1 MADERARRTD
11 LPTGTVTFLRTDVEG
26 SMGLA
31 RQLGA
36 RWDEVN
42 ASHLGIIRR
51 AVDAHGGVCVRT
63 EGDAFFGVFP
73 EAGAAVA
80 ATIDAQ
86 RALVAHAWP
95 DDGLVRVRMGL
106 HSGEAHL
113 AGDDYGGFDVS
124 RVARIAAAGHGG
136 QIVLSEPTRLLA
148 EAVLTDGV
156 DVRDLGRH
164 VLRDVPAPERLFQL
178 DIPGLPQNFPSL
190 RTSRPAEG
198 NLPLR
203 MTSFLGRDRELRELA
218 ELARASRL
226 VTLTGPGGIG
236 KTSLAVELARAMSE
250 TVADGAW
257 FVPLDVVDDPS
268 QVAPVVAR
276 TLGLFDGPERPAA
289 DRLPVYL
296 AGRSILLVLDNFEHL
311 LDAAGAVSV
320 LLRASPGVRIV
331 VTSRAPL
338 RVTGEQEYPVQPM
351 GVGGSDA
358 GAAELFVERARAVS
372 PGWDPGADRAAVEE
386 TCRLLDGLPLGLELA
401 AARISL
407 LPIVAIRDR
416 LAGRMALP
424 GSGPRDV
431 PARQRTLEG
440 TIGWS
445 YDLLEPGQQRLLQ
458 DLSVFDGGFDVA
470 QAAQVV
476 ADPEADS
483 ADILDGIAILADQS
497 LVTRVAGSDGRAVRF
512 RLLQTIRTFALGKLV
527 ASGREHGVRK
537 RHALAYLAL
546 LREAA
551 PYLPGRDQPRW
562 LDRLAADQDNLRT
575 ATRWSIEAGETE
587 IALRLVAAA
596 WRFWQLDGHLVDGH
610 DLTGAA
616 LAMPGA
622 DLPTPA
628 RLGAIT
634 AAGGIAHWRSE
645 PEVAERYY
653 VEQHELA
660 QRLGD
665 EAALADAAFN
675 LISTRYIGGDLDG
688 AREMIEEAARRYRAL
703 GDERGL
709 ARTEWTGATAT
720 WQSDGPEAAIPL
732 FKRTLAMFE
741 ATGDL
746 WYHAMALGSL
756 TWAYWAI
763 GDEAAA
769 GPLLALATKE
779 TRDMRDIASLT
790 IGLPA
795 LAVYALKTRG
805 AETAAMLMGSFQTL
819 RQTYGIEPPAGLS
832 FLVAT
837 QRPLERA
844 REALG
849 AEAYAAAFERGRRLT
864 LDEAID
870 LVSDADVTV

>member
-1 MADERARRTD
+1 M
-11 LPTGTVTFLRTDVEG
+11 
-26 SMGLA
+26 
-31 RQLGA
+31 
-36 RWDEVN
+36 
-42 ASHLGIIRR
+42 
-51 AVDAHGGVCVRT
+51 
-63 EGDAFFGVFP
+63 
-73 EAGAAVA
+73 
-80 ATIDAQ
+80 
-86 RALVAHAWP
+86 
-95 DDGLVRVRMGL
+95 
-106 HSGEAHL
+106 
-113 AGDDYGGFDVS
+113 
-124 RVARIAAAGHGG
+124 
-136 QIVLSEPTRLLA
+136 
-148 EAVLTDGV
+148 
-156 DVRDLGRH
+156 
-164 VLRDVPAPERLFQL
+164 
-178 DIPGLPQNFPSL
+178 
-190 RTSRPAEG
+190 
-198 NLPLR
+198 
-203 MTSFLGRDRELRELA
+203 
-218 ELARASRL
+218 
-226 VTLTGPGGIG
+226 
-236 KTSLAVELARAMSE
+236 
-250 TVADGAW
+250 
-257 FVPLDVVDDPS
+257 PLDVVDDPS
-268 QVAPVVAR
+268 QVMPVVAR
-276 TLGLFDGPERPAA
+276 TLGLFDGPERPAD

-296 AGRSILLVLDNFEHL
+296 AGRSMLLVLDNFEHL
-311 LDAAGAVSV
+311 LDAAGAVSA
-320 LLRASPGVRIV
+320 LLRSSPGVRIV

-338 RVTGEQEYPVQPM
+338 RVAGEQEYPVQPL
-351 GVGGSDA
+351 GVGGKDA

-372 PGWDPGADRAAVEE
+372 PGWDPGSDRTAVEE

-401 AARISL
+401 AARVSL
-407 LPIVAIRDR
+407 LPIAVIRDR

-476 ADPEADS
+476 ADPGADS

-527 ASGREHGVRK
+527 ASGREHDVRR
-537 RHALAYLAL
+537 RHALAYLGL

-562 LDRLAADQDNLRT
+562 LDRLAADQDNVRA

-587 IALRLVAAA
+587 LALRLVAAA

-610 DLTGAA
+610 DLTVTA

-628 RLGAIT
+628 RLGAIA

-645 PEVAERYY
+645 PEVADRYY

-660 QRLGD
+660 ERLGD

-675 LISTRYIGGDLDG
+675 LISTRYAIGGIGGDLDG

-709 ARTEWTGATAT
+709 ARTEWTAATAT
-720 WQSDGPEAAIPL
+720 WQTDGPAAAIPF
-732 FKRTLAMFE
+732 FKRALAMFD
-741 ATGDL
+741 ATGDV
-746 WYHAMALGSL
+746 WYHVMALGGL

-763 GDEAAA
+763 GDDAAA
-769 GPLLALATKE
+769 GPLLALAAKE
-779 TRDMRDIASLT
+779 TRAMRDIALLT

-795 LAVYALKTRG
+795 LAVYALKTHG
-805 AETAAMLMGSFQTL
+805 AETAAMLMGSFETL

-849 AEAYAAAFERGRRLT
+849 AESYAAAFERGRRLT

-870 LVSDADVTV
+870 LVIDSDMPV